1 MSDETSNAGLPVT
14 RFEQT
19 RTCTIQSN
27 QSIKLAAT
35 DKYEGRMLW
44 PAHKWESAAG
54 WLNPLKLD
62 SSGGDRPGVKWSIC
76 HMHMPLIVLVQLCLF
91 VVMTSTLSTLCLAV
105 IVGLIQKRN
114 WEKDKRF
121 QLCRKSC
128 PKLVGRIFKI
138 TKFELGL
145 FWFDLPIGHYDTT
158 RCDRCIKN
166 YNKSQTKTD
175 MLRRNVLSWRQ

>member
-1 MSDETSNAGLPVT
+1 MSDETCNARLPVT

-62 SSGGDRPGVKWSIC
+62 SSGGDRPGAKWSIC

-145 FWFDLPIGHYDTT
+145 FWFDLPIGHCDTT
-158 RCDRCIKN
+158 RCDRCIK
-166 YNKSQTKTD
+166 K
-175 MLRRNVLSWRQ
+175 L